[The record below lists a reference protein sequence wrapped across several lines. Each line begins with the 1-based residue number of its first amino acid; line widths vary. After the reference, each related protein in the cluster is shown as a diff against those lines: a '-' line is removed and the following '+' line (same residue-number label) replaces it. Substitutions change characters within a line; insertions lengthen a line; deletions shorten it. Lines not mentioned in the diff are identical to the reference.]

1 MVAVVLTIIN
11 ATLLWAVWY
20 FLGRS
25 SIYAK
30 LIKEYREAL
39 EVIGAQIWKAAHFS
53 HYIGEYEYPYFT
65 TASAYKQCI
74 PYEGSEHL
82 LGTDKSPE

>member
-1 MVAVVLTIIN
+1 MGIVLTLIN
-11 ATLLWAVWY
+11 TAFFAGTWY

-39 EVIGAQIWKAAHFS
+39 IAAS
-53 HYIGEYEYPYFT
+53 VQEEIIQV
-65 TASAYKQCI
+65 YKMKYNTEKTEKNGKQN
-74 PYEGSEHL
+74 
-82 LGTDKSPE
+82 

>member
-11 ATLLWAVWY
+11 VVLLWAVWY

-25 SIYAK
+25 SIYGK

-39 EVIGAQIWKAAHFS
+39 EVIGAQETMIQ
-53 HYIGEYEYPYFT
+53 
-65 TASAYKQCI
+65 AYKMKYNTEKTEEENGEQ
-74 PYEGSEHL
+74 
-82 LGTDKSPE
+82 D

>member
-1 MVAVVLTIIN
+1 MVTVVLTIIN
-11 ATLLWAVWY
+11 LICFGGAWY

-39 EVIGAQIWKAAHFS
+39 EVIGVQEAMIQ
-53 HYIGEYEYPYFT
+53 
-65 TASAYKQCI
+65 AYKMKYNTEKTEEENGEQ
-74 PYEGSEHL
+74 
-82 LGTDKSPE
+82 D

>member
-1 MVAVVLTIIN
+1 MGIALTIIN
-11 ATLLWAVWY
+11 LICFGGAWY

-39 EVIGAQIWKAAHFS
+39 EVIGAQETMIQ
-53 HYIGEYEYPYFT
+53 
-65 TASAYKQCI
+65 AYKMKYNTEKKEEENGEQ
-74 PYEGSEHL
+74 
-82 LGTDKSPE
+82 D

>member
-1 MVAVVLTIIN
+1 MIGIVLTLIN
-11 ATLLWAVWY
+11 TFFFAGTWY

-39 EVIGAQIWKAAHFS
+39 IAAS
-53 HYIGEYEYPYFT
+53 VQEEIIQV
-65 TASAYKQCI
+65 YKMKYNTEKTEKNGKQN
-74 PYEGSEHL
+74 
-82 LGTDKSPE
+82 

>member
-11 ATLLWAVWY
+11 LICFGGAWY

-25 SIYAK
+25 SICAK

-39 EVIGAQIWKAAHFS
+39 EVIGAQETMIQAYRMK
-53 HYIGEYEYPYFT
+53 YNTEKTEEENGE
-65 TASAYKQCI
+65 Q
-74 PYEGSEHL
+74 
-82 LGTDKSPE
+82 D